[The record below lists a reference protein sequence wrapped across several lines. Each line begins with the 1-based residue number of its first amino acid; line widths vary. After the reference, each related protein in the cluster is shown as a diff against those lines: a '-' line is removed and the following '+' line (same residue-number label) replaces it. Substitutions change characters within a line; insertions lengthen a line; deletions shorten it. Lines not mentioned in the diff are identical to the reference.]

1 MVLLRLLTHI
11 LNSFE
16 YFAVGI
22 MSVGFPYGAV
32 VKKPPASAREGR
44 EAGLV
49 PGSGDPL
56 WCSCLEN
63 PMDRGAWQAAVH
75 RVAISQT
82 RLSTHT
88 SCYVSKFFC
97 FFNLKK
103 LNNAIWW

>member
-44 EAGLV
+44 EAGPV

-63 PMDRGAWQAAVH
+63 PMDSMKREKDMTPEDNPPRSESVQYATGEE
-75 RVAISQT
+75 
-82 RLSTHT
+82 
-88 SCYVSKFFC
+88 
-97 FFNLKK
+97 
-103 LNNAIWW
+103 